1 MNNKLYIKAIVAGV
15 VILFFGASVALSGN
29 ENITIEKPNMPLGRV
44 EFLLIPDSTADVV
57 GMYDPYDGTYLGDL
71 IIGAGLFSTP
81 INAIL
86 VPDGNI
92 YVSDQ
97 VADSVFVF
105 DTAGNY
111 LYTYADAS
119 DGLNNIRGIDSFGG
133 HLFVTSGDDYVAEF
147 DGPHSR
153 LPDFINDGS
162 DPFDI
167 LFLNDGSSLVADI
180 QGSTDNVR
188 LYNPDGTLNYEVFS
202 VSFPEQIQV
211 DSVLPGAYLNA
222 AFSDGII
229 TDFELDGTIIQTTP
243 LSSGRG
249 IYRLG
254 NGNLLAT
261 DGNGVHEIE
270 PGTGAIIETEHTGSA
285 RFIELYSDSGNQPPY
300 VPSDPDPDD
309 GATDVDLD
317 ADLSWTGG
325 DPNGDPV
332 TYDVYFGT
340 TTPPPEVATGISD
353 TTYDPGTLDYGTIYY
368 WKIVSWDD
376 QNAFTQGPIWEFTT
390 VFAVPDLDCDG
401 SLSWAEVTPG
411 ETVTGTFTV
420 ENIGDPTS
428 LLDWEV
434 ESYPEWGTW
443 TFDPE
448 SGTGLEEGDT
458 VTIDVEVV
466 APDEPETE
474 FSGEVVLVN
483 SEDPDDT
490 CIIDVSLATPVNQ
503 FQSSQQIPRFLQ
515 SIIERYPILRH
526 LIGL

>member
-1 MNNKLYIKAIVAGV
+1 VTVGRKKMNNKLYIKAIVAGV

-29 ENITIEKPNMPLGRV
+29 ENITIEKPNMPLGRI

-57 GMYDPYDGTYLGDL
+57 GMYDSYDGTYLGDL
-71 IIGAGLFSTP
+71 IIGSGLFSTP
-81 INAIL
+81 MNAIL
-86 VPDGNI
+86 GPDGNI

-119 DGLNNIRGIDSFGG
+119 DGLNNIRGIDFFGG

-180 QGSTDNVR
+180 QGLTDNVR
-188 LYNPDGTLNYEVFS
+188 LYNPDGTLNYELFS

-261 DGNGVHEIE
+261 DGNRCGNR
-270 PGTGAIIETEHTGSA
+270 TREHRICS
-285 RFIELYSDSGNQPPY
+285 
-300 VPSDPDPDD
+300 
-309 GATDVDLD
+309 
-317 ADLSWTGG
+317 
-325 DPNGDPV
+325 
-332 TYDVYFGT
+332 
-340 TTPPPEVATGISD
+340 
-353 TTYDPGTLDYGTIYY
+353 IY
-368 WKIVSWDD
+368 
-376 QNAFTQGPIWEFTT
+376 
-390 VFAVPDLDCDG
+390 
-401 SLSWAEVTPG
+401 
-411 ETVTGTFTV
+411 
-420 ENIGDPTS
+420 
-428 LLDWEV
+428 
-434 ESYPEWGTW
+434 
-443 TFDPE
+443 
-448 SGTGLEEGDT
+448 
-458 VTIDVEVV
+458 
-466 APDEPETE
+466 
-474 FSGEVVLVN
+474 
-483 SEDPDDT
+483 
-490 CIIDVSLATPVNQ
+490 
-503 FQSSQQIPRFLQ
+503 
-515 SIIERYPILRH
+515 
-526 LIGL
+526 